1 MLRIPVEV
9 RAEGKCE
16 KYAFSIPAY
25 TCKED
30 LKQVV
35 EDGML
40 IHNRNFVQSVELVCS
55 QLLCTILVSL
65 SSHFFTLRCSFVGC
79 YGYPEHDLPT
89 SRVLTQ
95 LRDAERL
102 RLYAKLVV
110 SDHRA
115 LSASLAEAESSSRR
129 WENEVKGS
137 IENMARAK
145 ADRAATHHDASMAR
159 MDADVA
165 GNTRAKVEFELARVQ
180 NALVVAKEA
189 RWKAKKEASRL
200 ADKRVSLLL
209 ELETCKDEVSI
220 IQA

>member
-55 QLLCTILVSL
+55 QMLCTILVSL

-102 RLYAKLVV
+102 RLYAQLVV

-115 LSASLAEAESSSRR
+115 PWTKISVFSADISPKYRFS
-129 WENEVKGS
+129 
-137 IENMARAK
+137 
-145 ADRAATHHDASMAR
+145 
-159 MDADVA
+159 
-165 GNTRAKVEFELARVQ
+165 
-180 NALVVAKEA
+180 
-189 RWKAKKEASRL
+189 
-200 ADKRVSLLL
+200 VSLEKKNAQKFRLFDFSR
-209 ELETCKDEVSI
+209 KFPIFPDNFR
-220 IQA
+220 